1 MTIGLKIS
9 MGILPQINKNIKIGK
24 NTISKSMRRGYHLFM
39 GCLDDLETIILTSS
53 IVISC
58 RIESILNDEEI

>member
-39 GCLDDLETIILTSS
+39 GFLMIWKRLY
-53 IVISC
+53 
-58 RIESILNDEEI
+58 